1 MAWYDT
7 GTVSV
12 TNGSTTVT
20 GAGTNFVAGVQVGE
34 GFSGPDGRIYE
45 IQAVVSA
52 TSLTLADPYLS
63 STQTGQ
69 DYKIVPTQSL
79 VANLASQ
86 VSTLISDFQGVV
98 DEAGAGKFD
107 DGTAASAGITF
118 LQDQDT
124 GFFRPAANQIGMT
137 TAGVQRALL
146 TSTGLNSTV
155 IGATT
160 PASGTFTTITATGSV
175 TAGGDMFITGPT
187 PALKLTD
194 NDEAN
199 EWTKLENASG
209 TTVIDSRNGASN
221 GAVLFRGVGGG
232 VVDEYAR
239 FKPDGHFGIGTAN
252 PTSTLHVSGTTSAGG
267 ILVED
272 SNEASAS
279 PSVSV
284 IGKRSDSNGS
294 QAFSGKLLLAGNRTD
309 AAVSIGKKIGTV
321 SFGGNHTDGS
331 QANIL
336 YAASI
341 SGVSEG
347 TFSNLATMPTALA
360 FYTGTTGR
368 NPDVGNVSVGSERM
382 RIDSVGRAIIPAG
395 VTLGTSVGVYNAA
408 KTLDDYEEGIWIP
421 DLEGS
426 TTDPTYT
433 HVSKFTKIGN
443 LVTVNTSI
451 TFITAGSGNYSIPAA
466 SLPFVRNGNF
476 ITGTVSVLD
485 AGTSWYVGVARADNV
500 SIVFYVNDHQQFGS
514 GAPFTVTSNDKLNVT
529 ITYFT
534 TQ

>member
-52 TSLTLADPYLS
+52 TSLTLADAYLG

-79 VANLASQ
+79 VATLASQ

-137 TAGVQRALL
+137 VAGVQRALL

-160 PASGTFTTITATGSV
+160 PAAGRFSTLQVGSNPVGTQTDLLMTSQAVIGSTVSINCAVESGGLFRWYEGVTSAAGGTAGGTLLATLNSTKFDIDVPVDITGNITATTGTFSGALGMSDAINYNGTGNFYV
-175 TAGGDMFITGPT
+175 RSRLNGGIMSLGTETTAGTLYYPVVM
-187 PALKLTD
+187 
-194 NDEAN
+194 
-199 EWTKLENASG
+199 SG
-209 TTVIDSRNGASN
+209 TTGDT
-221 GAVLFRGVGGG
+221 
-232 VVDEYAR
+232 R
-239 FKPDGHFGIGTAN
+239 FNT
-252 PTSTLHVSGTTSAGG
+252 PTGES
-267 ILVED
+267 
-272 SNEASAS
+272 
-279 PSVSV
+279 
-284 IGKRSDSNGS
+284 
-294 QAFSGKLLLAGNRTD
+294 
-309 AAVSIGKKIGTV
+309 
-321 SFGGNHTDGS
+321 
-331 QANIL
+331 
-336 YAASI
+336 
-341 SGVSEG
+341 
-347 TFSNLATMPTALA
+347 
-360 FYTGTTGR
+360 
-368 NPDVGNVSVGSERM
+368 M
-382 RIDSVGRAIIPAG
+382 RIDSGGRAIIPAG

-408 KTLDDYEEGIWIP
+408 NTLDDYEEGNWTP
-421 DLEGS
+421 DLNGS

-433 HVSKFTKIGN
+433 HDSKYTKIGN
-443 LVTVNTSI
+443 LVTVYTSI
-451 TFITAGSGNYSIPAA
+451 EFTTAGSGNYSLTGA
-466 SLPFVRNGNF
+466 SLPFLRAYNL
-476 ITGTVSVLD
+476 ITGTASVLD
-485 AGTSWYVGVARADNV
+485 SGTAWYAGVARADN
-500 SIVFYVNDHQQFGS
+500 SNIIFYVNNHQFFS
-514 GAPFTVTSNDKLNVT
+514 STTPFTVTSGDKLNVT
-529 ITYFT
+529 MTYFT
-534 TQ
+534 SQ